1 MYVACQPLLRETGF
15 PHNQEFPRGLVVRIW
30 RFHCHG
36 RVRFRHENLFNLID
50 TLIARCAYEDN
61 PLLSSLKGPCGAIG
75 SAPDSRSE
83 G

>member
-1 MYVACQPLLRETGF
+1 MWSSGEDLAFSPPWPGFDSRHGNLL
-15 PHNQEFPRGLVVRIW
+15 
-30 RFHCHG
+30 
-36 RVRFRHENLFNLID
+36 NLIG

-75 SAPDSRSE
+75 SASDSRSE